1 MQSFTPWP
9 HAAATETAFV
19 TKPAPTFTA
28 DAVVNGEFRKVSL
41 SDYKG
46 TAPRLG
52 PLERVYTNEALA
64 ALSGGWSATPS
75 QASTSCSSSTR
86 WTCTWREAETLTAR
100 S

>member
-1 MQSFTPWP
+1 MCLADAHRMQSFTPCAY
-9 HAAATETAFV
+9 AAATETAFV

-52 PLERVYTNEALA
+52 PRN
-64 ALSGGWSATPS
+64 WP
-75 QASTSCSSSTR
+75 
-86 WTCTWREAETLTAR
+86 TLTR
-100 S
+100 C